1 MTPKENVFFIVES
14 HPGSSQI
21 EPNYPSGIQNILQ
34 NTVLHRRDFLS
45 WTLHGNVNTLRYRK
59 RCILTCWILLI
70 MGTSCVFKLKYI
82 IIIWGLG
89 RVGKQNQT
97 HKLTDR
103 NFLGWTIIVMM
114 YSHMALAVENP
125 SANTRDMGL
134 TTGSGRC
141 SGVGNGN
148 LLPYSCLGNLKDREA
163 WWAAVHGSI
172 VLAGYSPESQD
183 MTERLN
189 THVYTHMDSYLIP
202 CVKYYNFFTY
212 SHFMTVTIL
221 LP

>member
-89 RVGKQNQT
+89 RVGKQKSNTQVNWQ
-97 HKLTDR
+97 KLPWVNNNCDDV
-103 NFLGWTIIVMM
+103 FPHG
-114 YSHMALAVENP
+114 A
-125 SANTRDMGL
+125 
-134 TTGSGRC
+134 SGRESICQYKRDGFDSWVRKMLWSRKWQPAPIFLPGKSQGQRSLVGC
-141 SGVGNGN
+141 SPWV
-148 LLPYSCLGNLKDREA
+148 
-163 WWAAVHGSI
+163 
-172 VLAGYSPESQD
+172 YSPGRLQSRESRHD
-183 MTERLN
+183 WAT
-189 THVYTHMDSYLIP
+189 
-202 CVKYYNFFTY
+202 
-212 SHFMTVTIL
+212 
-221 LP
+221 